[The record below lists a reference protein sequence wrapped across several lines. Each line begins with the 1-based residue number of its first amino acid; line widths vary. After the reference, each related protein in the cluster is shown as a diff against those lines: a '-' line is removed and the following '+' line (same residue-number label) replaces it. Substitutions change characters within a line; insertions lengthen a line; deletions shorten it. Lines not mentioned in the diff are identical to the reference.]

1 MLGAEQ
7 ISKKGVFV
15 KDFGIM
21 RVIFPGR
28 KLIALP
34 KYRYLRR
41 CASFMIFFVMRVYK
55 SVKNGSSQ
63 KEF

>member
-15 KDFGIM
+15 KDFDIL
-21 RVIFPGR
+21 RAIFSGR

-34 KYRYLRR
+34 KYRYLRKR
-41 CASFMIFFVMRVYK
+41 ASFMIFFVMRVYK
-55 SVKNGSSQ
+55 SIKNGSPQ

>member
-15 KDFGIM
+15 KDFDIL
-21 RVIFPGR
+21 RAIFSGR

-41 CASFMIFFVMRVYK
+41 YASFMIFFVMRVYK
-55 SVKNGSSQ
+55 SIKNGSSQ